1 MTLKGSE
8 SKVISGKERVEELL
22 AGAEAHT
29 VVTGAGKSVG
39 GDKKESSVQMELTF
53 PPTKSE
59 REQEAV
65 IEAVLFTMGNS
76 VELRQ
81 LAVAIGQSQEVA
93 RKAVERLMG
102 RYKKSG
108 RGIEITQL
116 EDCYQMCT
124 KSTYYENLIRVA
136 ATPKRQVLTEVVLE
150 TLSIIAYKQP
160 VTKMEIEKIRGVK
173 SDHAVNR
180 LVEYN
185 LVYEVG
191 RLDAPGR
198 PALFATTEE
207 FLRRFGVGSVGDL
220 PDINPEQEAEI
231 KSQVEEELQLKLEE
245 LQAEALGEEEAAAG
259 PEEPGE
265 EEASEASG
273 EEEAAA
279 GSEAPGEEEAEVA
292 SEAPG
297 EEMAEVASEAPGG
310 EVAKVVAKT
319 SGQDMEGIALA
330 EAAAS
335 GETD

>member
-1 MTLKGSE
+1 M
-8 SKVISGKERVEELL
+8 KERVEELEAAAAESVITGSGKT
-22 AGAEAHT
+22 AG
-29 VVTGAGKSVG
+29 GA
-39 GDKKESSVQMELTF
+39 KKEAGVQLELEF
-53 PPTKSE
+53 PPTEDE

-81 LAVAIGQSQEVA
+81 LAVAIGQNQEIA
-93 RKAVERLMG
+93 RKAVERLME
-102 RYKKSG
+102 RYRVSAG
-108 RGIEITQL
+108 GMEITQL

-124 KSTYYENLIRVA
+124 RSAYYENLIRVA

-160 VTKMEIEKIRGVK
+160 VTKLEIEKIRGVK

-207 FLRRFGVGSVGDL
+207 FLRRFGVGSVSDL

-245 LQAEALGEEEAAAG
+245 LELEDTEISEEKTDGQDQVATAQAEA
-259 PEEPGE
+259 
-265 EEASEASG
+265 
-273 EEEAAA
+273 
-279 GSEAPGEEEAEVA
+279 
-292 SEAPG
+292 
-297 EEMAEVASEAPGG
+297 
-310 EVAKVVAKT
+310 
-319 SGQDMEGIALA
+319 ALSA
-330 EAAAS
+330 
-335 GETD
+335 ETD